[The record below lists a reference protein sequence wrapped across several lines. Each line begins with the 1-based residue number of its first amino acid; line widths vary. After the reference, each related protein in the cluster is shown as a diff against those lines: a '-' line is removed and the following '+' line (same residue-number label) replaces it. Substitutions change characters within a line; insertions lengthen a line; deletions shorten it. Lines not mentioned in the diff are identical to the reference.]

1 MYKFPDISH
10 WFDIVDYVEHNN
22 CRKIEINMKKLSHTE
37 INEFCNEFALFI
49 CRLRCP
55 SEEWLLK
62 MERAIKGVEV
72 LEMTEIEVNE
82 KGEEIMK
89 KQNKVVKAE
98 ELDMHVD
105 NDGIDAV
112 QDNRVVNSDHG
123 IDNRENNLD
132 WWLIHAKNSEMKP
145 VPFRDVLNHFDKG
158 VYKGTIR
165 NVYAYFKFGQRRFV
179 VNVNLE
185 PIYSTAEHRG
195 YVFESCPVFLSF
207 NQFESICNEK
217 KWDFDDMEALKGQ
230 PVNIVIDY
238 DETRK
243 SNTYFLQGK

>member
-1 MYKFPDISH
+1 MQIKDL
-10 WFDIVDYVEHNN
+10 VDLKSSLDMQSVVTS
-22 CRKIEINMKKLSHTE
+22 CIKLFGSARTRDEILAQIYSDNELNKSLELVDKLDLVQDV
-37 INEFCNEFALFI
+37 N
-49 CRLRCP
+49 
-55 SEEWLLK
+55 K
-62 MERAIKGVEV
+62 EV
-72 LEMTEIEVNE
+72 LDVNEVIEMSEIEVNE
-82 KGEEIMK
+82 KGDEIMK
-89 KQNKVVKAE
+89 KQNKVVKVE
-98 ELDMHVD
+98 ELDMHID

-112 QDNRVVNSDHG
+112 QDTRVVTSDHG
-123 IDNRENNLD
+123 IDNRENNLE
-132 WWLIHAKNSEMKP
+132 WWLMHAKNSEMKP

>member
-1 MYKFPDISH
+1 MKIKDLVDLKKSLDIDQMVTSCIKIFGSARAEEVLGQIYTGSEYKKSLDLL
-10 WFDIVDYVEHNN
+10 E
-22 CRKIEINMKKLSHTE
+22 KLDLMT
-37 INEFCNEFALFI
+37 F
-49 CRLRCP
+49 
-55 SEEWLLK
+55 EEQLD
-62 MERAIKGVEV
+62 VNEV
-72 LEMTEIEVNE
+72 LEM
-82 KGEEIMK
+82 EELTIDDVQGDNIMK
-89 KQNKVVKAE
+89 KQTKVVKAE
-98 ELDMHVD
+98 ELDMHID

-112 QDNRVVNSDHG
+112 QDTRVVTSDHG
-123 IDNRENNLD
+123 IDNRENNLE
-132 WWLIHAKNSEMKP
+132 WWLMHAKNSEMKP

-158 VYKGTIR
+158 VYKGTVR

-195 YVFESCPVFLSF
+195 YVFESCPVFMSF

>member
-1 MYKFPDISH
+1 M
-10 WFDIVDYVEHNN
+10 
-22 CRKIEINMKKLSHTE
+22 KIKELVNLKEIMSKEDLVTSCIKLFGSARTTE
-37 INEFCNEFALFI
+37 ILPQIYSDNELLQALD
-49 CRLRCP
+49 LVDKLDLVQDVNK
-55 SEEWLLK
+55 EE
-62 MERAIKGVEV
+62 VDVNEV

-98 ELDMHVD
+98 ELDMHID
-105 NDGIDAV
+105 NNGIDAA
-112 QDNRVVNSDHG
+112 QDTRVVESDHG
-123 IDNRENNLD
+123 IDNRENNLE
-132 WWLIHAKNSEMKP
+132 WWLMHAKNSEMKP

-158 VYKGTIR
+158 VYKGTVR

-195 YVFESCPVFLSF
+195 YVFESCPVFMSF
-207 NQFESICNEK
+207 NQFESICNELG
-217 KWDFDDMEALKGQ
+217 WDFDDMEAVKGK
-230 PVNIVIDY
+230 PVNIVVDY